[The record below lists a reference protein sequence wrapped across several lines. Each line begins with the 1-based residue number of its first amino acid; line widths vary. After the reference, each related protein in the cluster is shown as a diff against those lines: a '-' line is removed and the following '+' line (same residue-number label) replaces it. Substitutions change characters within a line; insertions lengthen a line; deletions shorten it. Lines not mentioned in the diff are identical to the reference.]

1 MAAGITIP
9 EDYRYLLERPLVADL
24 ATVRPDGTPQVN
36 AMWFKWDGEHLLFT
50 HLPSRQKGR
59 NVAHNPAVAI
69 SVIDP
74 DDPYRH
80 LEVRGV
86 VERVD
91 PDPEGDF
98 FVELAKWYDAPFGTD
113 APPDAADR
121 TVLVVRPTKTST
133 H

>member
-1 MAAGITIP
+1 MTATTIP
-9 EDYRYLLERPLVADL
+9 EDYRDLLERPLVGDL

-36 AMWFKWDGEHLLFT
+36 AMWFKWDGEYLLFT
-50 HLPSRQKGR
+50 HVVTRQKHR
-59 NVAHNPAVAI
+59 NVEANPAVAF

-86 VERVD
+86 VERLD
-91 PDPEGDF
+91 PDPSGDF
-98 FVELAKWYDAPFGTD
+98 YLELADRYQVSWRGK
-113 APPDAADR
+113 PPKDAADR
-121 TVLVVRPTKTST
+121 VVLVVRPTRTST